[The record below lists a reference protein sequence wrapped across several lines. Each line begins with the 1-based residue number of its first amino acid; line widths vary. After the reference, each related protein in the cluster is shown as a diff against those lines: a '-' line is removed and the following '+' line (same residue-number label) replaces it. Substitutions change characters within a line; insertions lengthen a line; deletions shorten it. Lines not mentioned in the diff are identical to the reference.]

1 MLKKYTLAVGS
12 LLAVSLV
19 ACSGDNVAGG
29 GTVDPNAIAEFS
41 SSDVS
46 DIESSSSE
54 KAVLSSSRGASIPSS
69 SSRESSLSQK
79 QSSSSGED
87 NRPIRIES
95 SSSTRIVT
103 ESSSSSKKMP
113 ESSSSGRAVLTSS
126 EACDDCGNGIDP
138 INLSSS
144 SLFDGGI
151 AHAND
156 FFIQCVDD
164 ADVRREAFAN
174 KSVGENGIFFVLE
187 NVQFD
192 IPCDGGRRDEYID
205 FLNTDTPFVIGHE
218 GDTLFVTPLQSKGIE
233 YACSCV
239 AKASFS
245 LDKNYSGI
253 NYTVFGQKET
263 LPVQEN

>member
-19 ACSGDNVAGG
+19 ACSGDSVAGG
-29 GTVDPNAIAEFS
+29 GTVDPNTIAEVS
-41 SSDVS
+41 SSSVARE
-46 DIESSSSE
+46 IESSSSE
-54 KAVLSSSRGASIPSS
+54 EAVLSSSSREAN
-69 SSRESSLSQK
+69 SSRKE
-79 QSSSSGED
+79 SSSSGG
-87 NRPIRIES
+87 NNHSI
-95 SSSTRIVT
+95 
-103 ESSSSSKKMP
+103 KQ

-126 EACDDCGNGIDP
+126 EACDDCGNDIDP

-192 IPCDGGRRDEYID
+192 IPCDEGQRDEYIE
-205 FLNTDTPFVIGHE
+205 FLNTDDSFPIGHE
-218 GDTLFVTPLQSKGIE
+218 GDTLYVTPLQSKGVD
-233 YACSCV
+233 YACSCA
-239 AKASFS
+239 AKATFT

-253 NYTVFGQKET
+253 NYTVFGQRET
-263 LPVQEN
+263 LLVQEK